1 MIPITGRSDAKS
13 NSFKSVLDVI
23 RKNYP
28 LSRNDIADLTGLSMP
43 SISRILPKLFE
54 EGYLEELEQE
64 SAGLGRK
71 TRLITLKDQS
81 ILTAGAEYTGEKLKV
96 AILDVKSNIL
106 SFHSFTVG
114 KMEPAQLC
122 HLINRE
128 VNDAFMK
135 LKLNKSQLVGIGIS
149 MPGIIDYRNG
159 IVKFA
164 AQTGWRNAAIKQM
177 MEEVSGINCILDNDI
192 KAAAYAEYIKGN
204 ASDSEIAV
212 SLYFGNGLGSALIMN
227 GQIYRG
233 VSNSAGELGH
243 ITQDM
248 NGTLCSCGKIGCLQT
263 NIAKGFLLQEAKK
276 VSSVDTIE
284 ELLSP
289 DIRKEKWAER
299 IVNRFVTY
307 AAISIDTVV
316 CSYNP
321 DTVILS
327 GDMINDMQN
336 NLYKEIC
343 DAYYENFLFD
353 YLRDT
358 FSIKLSA
365 FNDKGSA
372 AGAGMLAAEDFFR
385 TLQI

>member
-1 MIPITGRSDAKS
+1 MQPKAGRSDVKS
-13 NSFKSVLDVI
+13 NSIKSVLDVI

-28 LSRNDIADLTGLSMP
+28 LSRNDIADLTGLSIP

-54 EGYLEELEQE
+54 DGYLEELEQD
-64 SAGLGRK
+64 SVGVGRK
-71 TRLITLKDQS
+71 TKLITLRQQS
-81 ILTAGAEYTGEKLKV
+81 LLTAGAEYTGEKLKI
-96 AILDVKSNIL
+96 AILDEKSNIL
-106 SFHSFTVG
+106 SFHSLPAE
-114 KMEPAQLC
+114 KLEPAQLC
-122 HLINRE
+122 HLVNRE
-128 VNDAFMK
+128 VNEAFGK
-135 LKLNKSQLVGIGIS
+135 LKLGQKQLAGIGIS

-159 IVKFA
+159 VVKFA
-164 AQTGWRNAAIKQM
+164 AQTGWRNAAIKPM
-177 MEEVSGINCILDNDI
+177 MEEISGINCIVDNDI

-204 ASDSEIAV
+204 AADSEIAV
-212 SLYFGNGLGSALIMN
+212 SLYFGNGLGSALIVN

-243 ITQDM
+243 ITQDV

-263 NIAKGFLLQEAKK
+263 NIAKGFLLEEAKK
-276 VSSVDTIE
+276 VSSVRTIE
-284 ELLSP
+284 ELLSA

-327 GDMINDMQN
+327 GDMINDMNN

-343 DAYYENFLFD
+343 DTYYDNYLFD

-358 FSIKLSA
+358 FNIKLSA
-365 FNDKGSA
+365 FNGKGSA
-372 AGAGMLAAEDFFR
+372 AGAGMLAAEDYFR
-385 TLQI
+385 NLQI